1 LGSRGFPESADLDTV
16 NVDGVLKLNALPSG
30 FVYPEWNSVDTEVE
44 PNHVLD
50 PSPIRAF
57 DYVEIDSIQ

>member
-1 LGSRGFPESADLDTV
+1 
-16 NVDGVLKLNALPSG
+16 
-30 FVYPEWNSVDTEVE
+30 VDTEVE
-44 PNHVLD
+44 PNYVLD